1 MSIPKIELF
10 DVLIMQ
16 WMVGGLG
23 GVPGLAVTSAV
34 VVDVRFGPAPVPALH
49 PRMVGRNAKE
59 RRIRSNPAT
68 PSPVVRL
75 TQHLHPKI
83 EHPDPPPPPLRKQKL
98 TQHVSQF

>member
-1 MSIPKIELF
+1 MA
-10 DVLIMQ
+10 
-16 WMVGGLG
+16 GGLG

-34 VVDVRFGPAPVPALH
+34 VVDVLFGPAPAPALR

-59 RRIRSNPAT
+59 RRTRSNPAT

-83 EHPDPPPPPLRKQKL
+83 EHPDPPTAQTEINSACVSVLRS
-98 TQHVSQF
+98 QHRL